1 MTLPQWWYD
10 ELRSIASR
18 SRYAVVFAAV
28 TGVLT
33 GVVMAGFE
41 LVVVGVLLD
50 RLLQAPV
57 WVMAVTPLV
66 GLVVC
71 AAVLAT
77 IGRGESPS
85 LADEYIRAFHE
96 PDARFGLR
104 SVAARFIAAVA
115 TIGSGIAMGLEGVAT
130 YIGSAIGSNLH
141 RWLPPRL
148 RGQARS
154 LLIAGTAA
162 GVAAVFKAPATGA
175 VFALEVP
182 YRDNLARDSLLPSL
196 VAAASGYLTF
206 VAFAGTEPLLPVRG
220 VSGFTFIDLV
230 GAGAIGVMGG
240 LGARLFARATRL
252 AKRTHHEVHP
262 AITATVGGVI
272 LAVLLLV
279 GRWATGETVTLGP
292 GYEVIRWALR
302 PDLALW
308 VLALVLV
315 LRCGATLTAV
325 GSGAAGGLFIPLVV
339 AGALLGRLV
348 AGSIGADDTSL
359 FVIVGISSFLGAGY
373 RVPLAAVMFVAET
386 TGRPFFVV
394 PALIAAVAA
403 ELVVGDASVS
413 SLQRSPMLTG
423 MP

>member
-1 MTLPQWWYD
+1 LTLPQWWYD

-18 SRYAVVFAAV
+18 SRYAVVFAAL

-33 GVVMAGFE
+33 GLVMAGFE
-41 LVVVGVLLD
+41 FVVVRIMLERLLD
-50 RLLQAPV
+50 APV
-57 WVMAVTPLV
+57 WVMALAPAI
-66 GLVVC
+66 GLVLC
-71 AAVLAT
+71 ALVLAT
-77 IGRGESPS
+77 VGKGASPA

-96 PDARFGLR
+96 PDTRFALR
-104 SVAARFIAAVA
+104 SVIARFVAALA
-115 TIGSGIAMGLEGVAT
+115 TLGSGVAMGLEGPAT
-130 YIGSAIGSNLH
+130 YVGSAIGANLH

-196 VAAASGYLTF
+196 VAAATGYLTF
-206 VAFAGTEPLLPVRG
+206 VAFAGTEPLLPVQG
-220 VSGFTFIDLV
+220 VNGFSFVDLV
-230 GAGAIGVMGG
+230 GAAAIGVLGG
-240 LGARLFARATRL
+240 LGARGFARLTRL
-252 AKRTHHEVHP
+252 AKHTHVEVNAVAA
-262 AITATVGGVI
+262 AITGG
-272 LAVLLLV
+272 AVLATLLLI

-308 VLALVLV
+308 VLALVLL

-325 GSGAAGGLFIPLVV
+325 GAGAAGGLFIPLVV

-348 AGSIGADDTSL
+348 AGGLGADDTSL

-403 ELVVGDASVS
+403 ELVVGDGSVS
-413 SLQRSPMLTG
+413 SLQRSPTFTG
-423 MP
+423 VQ